1 MLQDEAIQKEQ
12 VILTELENKL
22 SIMRK
27 QTSEA
32 VEKVTLAK
40 EQLLDW
46 QNLDKYTEEVA
57 TLEAEKD
64 FYQSMEVR
72 MNAAKRASNLQSQD
86 ALCIRLKEQL
96 EAAEQTE
103 KQVVVEAEQVKT
115 QFLHAKN
122 KKKHS
127 LKKKQN

>member
-72 MNAAKRASNLQSQD
+72 MNAMKRASNLQSQD

-96 EAAEQTE
+96 EAAN
-103 KQVVVEAEQVKT
+103 KQ
-115 QFLHAKN
+115 KN
-122 KKKHS
+122 K
-127 LKKKQN
+127 

>member
-1 MLQDEAIQKEQ
+1 MVVEARKKVAELAELSLPDGEVSGKTTSEISVLQNEAIQKEQ
-12 VILTELENKL
+12 AILTELENKL
-22 SIMRK
+22 SIIRK

-72 MNAAKRASNLQSQD
+72 MNAAKRASNFQSQD

-96 EAAEQTE
+96 EAAEQ
-103 KQVVVEAEQVKT
+103 
-115 QFLHAKN
+115 
-122 KKKHS
+122 
-127 LKKKQN
+127 